1 MTEQPSAENSSV
13 EDLPAAPTE
22 PTPPPPPTTTATPP
36 PAEAGTGEPIMV
48 VRGLTKRFGGL
59 TANRGIDY
67 EIPRYGIVSIIG
79 PNGAGKTT
87 FFNQLTGVYA
97 PSEGTIEFEGSSIV
111 GLAPHSVAEL
121 GIARTYQNIRLF
133 QNMTVLDNVLVGRHV
148 RLRAQWYQAILG
160 LSRVKVEEETAR
172 NRARELLTMVGL
184 RRRIEQDLAKNLPYG
199 DQRRLE
205 LARALANE
213 PKLLLLDEPTAGM
226 NPGETRQMTDLIAAL
241 RRDLRLTILLIE
253 HDMKVVMGVSEHITV
268 LDYGEKIAEGLPEE
282 IRANPR
288 VIEAYLG
295 KQAVTS

>member
-1 MTEQPSAENSSV
+1 VTEQPSAENSSV
-13 EDLPAAPTE
+13 EDLPVAPAE
-22 PTPPPPPTTTATPP
+22 PTPPPRPATTATPP

-97 PSEGTIEFEGSSIV
+97 PSEGAIEFEGSSIV

>member
-1 MTEQPSAENSSV
+1 VTEQPSA
-13 EDLPAAPTE
+13 
-22 PTPPPPPTTTATPP
+22 PPPPTTTATPP
-36 PAEAGTGEPIMV
+36 PVESPSGEPIMV

-59 TANRGIDY
+59 TANRGVDFD
-67 EIPRYGIVSIIG
+67 IPRYGIVSIIG

-97 PSEGTIEFEGSSIV
+97 PSEGTIEFEGRNIV
-111 GLAPHSVAEL
+111 GLSPHSVAEL

-133 QNMTVLDNVLVGRHV
+133 QNMTVLDNVLVGHHV
-148 RLRAQWYQAILG
+148 RLRAQWYEAILG
-160 LSRVKVEEETAR
+160 LRRVKAEEEAAR
-172 NRARELLTMVGL
+172 TRARELLTIVGL
-184 RRRIEQDLAKNLPYG
+184 RRRYEQELAKNLPYG

-226 NPGETRQMTDLIAAL
+226 NPGETRQMTDLIATL

-295 KQAVTS
+295 KQAVSS

>member
-1 MTEQPSAENSSV
+1 VTEQPSAENSSV

>member
-1 MTEQPSAENSSV
+1 VTEQPS
-13 EDLPAAPTE
+13 
-22 PTPPPPPTTTATPP
+22 PPPPPTTTATPP
-36 PAEAGTGEPIMV
+36 PVESPSGEPIMV

-59 TANRGIDY
+59 TANRGVDFD
-67 EIPRYGIVSIIG
+67 IPRYGIVSIIG

-97 PSEGTIEFEGSSIV
+97 PSEGTIEFEGRNIV
-111 GLAPHSVAEL
+111 GLSPHSVAEL

-133 QNMTVLDNVLVGRHV
+133 QNMTVLDNVLVGHHV
-148 RLRAQWYQAILG
+148 RLRAQWYEAILG
-160 LSRVKVEEETAR
+160 LRRVKAEEEAAR
-172 NRARELLTMVGL
+172 TRARELLTIVGL
-184 RRRIEQDLAKNLPYG
+184 RRRYEQELAKNLPYG

-226 NPGETRQMTDLIAAL
+226 NPGETRQMTDLIATL

-295 KQAVTS
+295 KQAVSS

>member
-1 MTEQPSAENSSV
+1 MTERPAPESSV
-13 EDLPAAPTE
+13 EDLPAPPRE
-22 PTPPPPPTTTATPP
+22 PAPPPPPSATPP
-36 PAEAGTGEPIMV
+36 PRPVETGSGEPIME

-67 EIPRYGIVSIIG
+67 DIPRYSIVSIIG

-97 PSEGTIEFEGSSIV
+97 PSEGTIVFEGSSIV
-111 GLAPHSVAEL
+111 GLSPHSVAEL

-148 RLRAQWYQAILG
+148 RLRAQWYEAILG
-160 LSRVKVEEETAR
+160 LNRVKVEEETAR
-172 NRARELLTMVGL
+172 TRARELLTMVGL
-184 RRRIEQDLAKNLPYG
+184 RRRVEQDLAKNLPYG

-226 NPGETRQMTDLIAAL
+226 NPGETRQMTDLIATL
-241 RRDLRLTILLIE
+241 RDELRLTILLIE

-295 KQAVTS
+295 KQAVST